1 MPLVIRAMVAADI
14 PRVVAIESSSAL
26 FPWAEQ
32 SFRYC
37 LDTGC
42 ICQTAVLDGAVV
54 GFNFAR
60 LEQDDRVHLLNLGV
74 DSGYRGNGIGRT
86 LLAEIIAFACLA
98 DAREIYLEVRP
109 SNAVAINLYR
119 SVGFQQ
125 VGRIRD
131 YYPALGAR
139 EDGAVFRLPLNS

>member
-1 MPLVIRAMVAADI
+1 MPFVIRAMIAADI

-42 ICQTAVLDGAVV
+42 VCQTAVFDGAVV
-54 GFNFAR
+54 GFSFTR
-60 LEQDDRVHLLNLGV
+60 LEQNDRAHLLNLGV
-74 DSGYRGNGIGRT
+74 DSGRRGVGIGRA
-86 LLAEIIAFACLA
+86 LLAEVIAFAFLA

-109 SNAVAINLYR
+109 SNAIAINLYR

-125 VGRIRD
+125 AGRIRD
-131 YYPALGAR
+131 YYPALGSR
-139 EDGAVFRLPLNS
+139 EDGAVFRLLLNS